1 MSVCVYDSRML
12 LLVRRLKYDQFMK
25 DSYRKYAAYA
35 FGELLLV
42 VVGILIAL
50 QIDNWNE
57 DRKERATLQ
66 SYAESIAR
74 NIREDLAELEPLR
87 AHRLKALSTASA
99 FGSAVYGREDFDVNE
114 IFFVNQMLE
123 LSTSET
129 FFSANTSGFEALKNS
144 GVLDRLQGS
153 GVERLLFAYYDT
165 VNQIGLLETSLY
177 NKVRPISIEL
187 NRDRPQELASYAL
200 NNPIAVPPDQFRAI
214 QPFFRRFINSPMML
228 ALSESQYANHL
239 LMLHY
244 DSLQVLGQALV
255 QAVETRQLNATN
267 VMPRTP
273 INSWRANQ
281 GLPTIVSNGRPALEA
296 YGLVTTLPPSTEALP
311 DFDVVQMRENELHI
325 DYPGG
330 AEWASIY
337 FVAMN
342 VSTGRSF
349 MDLSEFTR
357 LALELKGER
366 GGEVLRVHIKD
377 ADYPD
382 DRPPISVDLTLSN
395 EWQQYDIDLAEF
407 VPSDLTKLHVVL
419 GFLIAPARDPLA
431 FSVRNAR
438 YLGAE

>member
-1 MSVCVYDSRML
+1 ML
-12 LLVRRLKYDQFMK
+12 LLIRRLKHGHFMK

-66 SYAESIAR
+66 SYTESIAR

-87 AHRLKALSTASA
+87 THRLKALFNASV
-99 FGSAVYGREDFDVNE
+99 FSSSVYSREEFDVNE
-114 IFFVNQMLE
+114 IFFVNQMME
-123 LSTSET
+123 LGTSET

-144 GVLDRLQGS
+144 GVLDRLHGS

-187 NRDRPQELASYAL
+187 NRDRPQELVSYTL
-200 NNPIAVPPDQFRAI
+200 NNPIALTPDEFRAL
-214 QPFFRRFINSPMML
+214 QPFFSRFINSPMML
-228 ALSESQYANHL
+228 ALAESQYANHL

-244 DSLQVLGQALV
+244 DSLQALGQDLV
-255 QAVETRQLNATN
+255 QAVETRQLNAAN

-273 INSWRANQ
+273 IDSWRANR

-296 YGLVTTLPPSTEALP
+296 YGLITTLPPESETIP
-311 DFDVVQMRENELHI
+311 DFDAVQMRENELHI

-330 AEWASIY
+330 AEWATIY
-337 FVAMN
+337 WVALS

-349 MDLSEFTR
+349 TDLSEFTR
-357 LALELKGER
+357 LSLELKGEQ
-366 GGEVLRVHIKD
+366 GGEVIKVHVKD

-382 DRPPISVDLTLSN
+382 DRPPISVDLRLTS
-395 EWQQYDIDLAEF
+395 EWQQYEIDLAEF
-407 VPSDLTKLHVVL
+407 APNDLTKLHVVL

-431 FSVRNAR
+431 FSVRNASF
-438 YLGAE
+438 LGAK